1 LCSKII
7 FSHGCRWIDGIFPRL
22 SQIFMVPENQKNS
35 EKILKI
41 IQKFP
46 HLLER
51 AENAENAWEI
61 PENRG
66 KNLE

>member
-1 LCSKII
+1 
-7 FSHGCRWIDGIFPRL
+7 
-22 SQIFMVPENQKNS
+22 MVPENQKNS

>member
-1 LCSKII
+1 
-7 FSHGCRWIDGIFPRL
+7 
-22 SQIFMVPENQKNS
+22 MVPENQKNS

-61 PENRG
+61 PENCG